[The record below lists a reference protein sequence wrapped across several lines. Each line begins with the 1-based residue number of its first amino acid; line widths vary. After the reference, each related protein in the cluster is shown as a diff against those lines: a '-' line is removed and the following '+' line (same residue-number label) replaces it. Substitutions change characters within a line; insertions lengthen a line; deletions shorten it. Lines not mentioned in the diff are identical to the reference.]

1 MTLSATSVD
10 TSASTVEEMTP
21 HQVIALLLDG
31 ALERIDKAMIRLS
44 DGDIDTASGLI
55 QKTIAIVSSLRE
67 SLNMD
72 AGGDIAI
79 NLDALYAYIV
89 SRLDAINNDAEPIA
103 ILKEVKQLLSEVNDG
118 WSGIATQIS

>member
-10 TSASTVEEMTP
+10 ASASTVEEMTP